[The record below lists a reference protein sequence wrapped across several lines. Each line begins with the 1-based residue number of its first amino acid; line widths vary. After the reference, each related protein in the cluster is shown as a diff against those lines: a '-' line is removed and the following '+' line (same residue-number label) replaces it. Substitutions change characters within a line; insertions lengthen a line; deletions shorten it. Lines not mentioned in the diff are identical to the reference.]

1 MIKVRNIYGVIMHNS
16 GGKLYGVTITGQ
28 QEYGAADWLKGVK
41 PSAHK
46 PSLTFRGS
54 EAN

>member
-1 MIKVRNIYGVIMHNS
+1 
-16 GGKLYGVTITGQ
+16 VTITGQ
-28 QEYGAADWLKGVK
+28 QEYGIVDWLNGVN

-54 EAN
+54 EANSGYN